1 MNDQRHNHIGTAR
14 EHLMAF
20 DSDSLP
26 PAQQIAAAQAH
37 ALIAI
42 AASLQ
47 KMAAADDWPVAP

>member
-1 MNDQRHNHIGTAR
+1 MNDQRPDHLGTAR

-37 ALIAI
+37 AQIAI
-42 AASLQ
+42 ATALQ
-47 KMAAADDWPVAP
+47 KMANAGDWPVAP